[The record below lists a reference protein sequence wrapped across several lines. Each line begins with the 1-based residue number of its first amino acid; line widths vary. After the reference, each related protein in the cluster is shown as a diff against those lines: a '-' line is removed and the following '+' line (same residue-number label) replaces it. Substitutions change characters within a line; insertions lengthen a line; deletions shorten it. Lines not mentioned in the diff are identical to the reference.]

1 MWPEFLKEVLMAGNK
16 SITRANKS
24 ATSIAELLAKEGVSA
39 VVPGGGLIYEV
50 TKVLVNHGK
59 NYFSD
64 RTASRIEDFHSAL
77 LMGGADHEKFEHFL
91 KAPFEL
97 DDYYTVLSSC
107 VQDIEAEKVDIYS
120 SLMKSLIES
129 KLGHE
134 LRRHFI
140 KSCKDL
146 TYSELNFLK
155 LLYINNKHDLM
166 TVGGTKQQVKALLST
181 KDTLRM
187 LAIEKLKSFGFI
199 PATADVI
206 TPLAEQFVNT
216 IFSADELLPGAIGKK
231 EFSGIKVVIATYQ
244 LDDPEHVRIATEVQ
258 EALWSCQIKSSI
270 QTIDDSRSVDSTIFY
285 GAALLIVGDKP
296 IEPKYVSALS
306 KFSDKRPVIRL
317 NIVDIATKSRLEG
330 ITFSDELNFTSE
342 SGLSVRDIVR
352 EYINK
357 LA

>member
-1 MWPEFLKEVLMAGNK
+1 MEGNR
-16 SITRANKS
+16 SITRAKKS
-24 ATSIAELLAKEGVSA
+24 ATSIVELLAKEGVSV

-64 RTASRIEDFHSAL
+64 RTANRIEDFHSAL
-77 LMGGADHEKFEHFL
+77 LMGDADHEKFEHFL

-97 DDYYTVLSSC
+97 DDYYAVLSSC

-129 KLGHE
+129 KLGQE

-140 KSCKDL
+140 KSCKEL
-146 TYSELNFLK
+146 TYSELNLLK

-199 PATADVI
+199 PATGNAI

-216 IFSADELLPGAIGKK
+216 IFSGDKLLPDAIGKK
-231 EFSGIKVVIATYQ
+231 EFSGIKVVIVTYQ
-244 LDDPEHVRIATEVQ
+244 LDDPVHVRIATEAQ

-270 QTIDDSRSVDSTIFY
+270 HIIDKTTFVNSIIPY
-285 GAALLIVGDKP
+285 NAALLIVGDKP
-296 IEPKYVSALS
+296 IEPKYISALS
-306 KFSDKRPVIRL
+306 KFSEKRPVIRL
-317 NIVDIATKSRLEG
+317 NIVDNATSGLED
-330 ITFSDELNFTSE
+330 IRFSGELNFTSE
-342 SGLSVRDIVR
+342 STSSVRDMVR
-352 EYINK
+352 EYIDQW
-357 LA
+357 A